1 MSSTDVVRARI
12 DGQVKQ
18 QATDV
23 LAQMGLSV
31 SDAIRMMLI
40 RVATDRVLP
49 FDINV
54 AKDHGDTAKTGRDAV
69 RKQTHG
75 RR

>member
-1 MSSTDVVRARI
+1 MSRTDVVRARI

-49 FDINV
+49 FDINI

-69 RKQTHG
+69 HKQTHG
-75 RR
+75 PR

>member
-40 RVATDRVLP
+40 RVATDKVLP

-54 AKDHGDTAKTGRDAV
+54 AKDHGDNAKTGRDAV
-69 RKQTHG
+69 RKQTHA

>member
-40 RVATDRVLP
+40 RVAADGMLP
-49 FDINV
+49 FDVNV
-54 AKDHGDTAKTGRDAV
+54 AKDQGDTSRTGRDAV
-69 RKQTHG
+69 RKPIHG